1 MKHIKKKLLKPFNK
15 RATPAKSSA
24 EFDRDSEGE
33 YPSRSRS
40 RYFSPMGPTDS
51 AIAPDTNHG
60 EGSQIANQDRMI
72 GDQQLP
78 TPDTSTLT
86 AGHDDGNATCEWG
99 RL

>member
-1 MKHIKKKLLKPFNK
+1 MKHIKKKLLKPFKK
-15 RATPAKSSA
+15 RVTPAESGA
-24 EFDRDSEGE
+24 EFDKDSGGE
-33 YPSRSRS
+33 YPSRDLGADQ
-40 RYFSPMGPTDS
+40 PDHGADS
-51 AIAPDTNHG
+51 TIAPDTNHG

-78 TPDTSTLT
+78 TPDTSTLN